1 MWFTVMGFYKPGIDT
16 RPAVLQAALNEHI
29 GQLNL
34 QIRLAGPLR
43 GPDGKTI
50 GLMVITRADTLARA
64 DAYLHESPHYNAGLY
79 ERVVVADMPSKRGG
93 STEKVRAGR
102 GNRRRFVLFQQ
113 RSVPI

>member
-16 RPAVLQAALNEHI
+16 APAVLQAALKEHI
-29 GQLNL
+29 GQPSL

-50 GLMVITRADTLARA
+50 GFMVIIRADTFARA

-79 ERVVVADMPSKRGG
+79 ERVVVA
-93 STEKVRAGR
+93 EYAIEAGR
-102 GNRRRFVLFQQ
+102 LD
-113 RSVPI
+113 

>member
-16 RPAVLQAALNEHI
+16 RPAVLQPALNEHI

-50 GLMVITRADTLARA
+50 GFMEIIRADNFARA
-64 DAYLHESPHYNAGLY
+64 DAYLHESPHYNAALY
-79 ERVVVADMPSKRGG
+79 ERVVVA
-93 STEKVRAGR
+93 EYHLEAGR
-102 GNRRRFVLFQQ
+102 LD
-113 RSVPI
+113 